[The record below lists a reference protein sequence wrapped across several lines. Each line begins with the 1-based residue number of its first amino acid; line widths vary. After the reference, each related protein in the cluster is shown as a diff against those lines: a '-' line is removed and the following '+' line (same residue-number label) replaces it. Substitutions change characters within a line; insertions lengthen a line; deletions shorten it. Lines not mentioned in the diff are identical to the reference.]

1 MNQTFILLTQVKFHF
16 TAKSISGGDGEDGGI
31 QFGEILDDSRH
42 FEQPVEILIGKQFK
56 MEAWVCN
63 YIHFLIFYFY
73 FIIFLS
79 LGKCYPNNGCR
90 RSSRILCG

>member
-1 MNQTFILLTQVKFHF
+1 MKVKFHF

-63 YIHFLIFYFY
+63 YSFSNFKFNL
-73 FIIFLS
+73 IIFIF
-79 LGKCYPNNGCR
+79 LGKCYPNNGCWG
-90 RSSRILCG
+90 SCRILCG